1 LIIAINVNE
10 AVRVTL
16 LKLADNRMSHEDRSK
31 IEGGPQLKVLIRRY
45 HGVCRW
51 TWNVNGGE
59 EDEVCG
65 ICQSAFEGTAPGVPF
80 PGDECPVVF
89 GKCSHAFHL
98 ICLQKWISGSRNNC
112 PICRR
117 EWEFGE
123 NKASSTGGEDP
134 ADGAQINP

>member
-1 LIIAINVNE
+1 MQQAKVEEENIDYGTNKKSAP
-10 AVRVTL
+10 
-16 LKLADNRMSHEDRSK
+16 S
-31 IEGGPQLKVLIRRY
+31 LKVRIKRY
-45 HGVCRW
+45 HGVCKW

-65 ICQSAFEGTAPGVPF
+65 ICQSAFEGTAPGVAY

-123 NKASSTGGEDP
+123 NKASTDSASSVP
-134 ADGAQINP
+134 

>member
-1 LIIAINVNE
+1 MSQVEEGKNE
-10 AVRVTL
+10 VEVVQVGPDTATSTDTPT
-16 LKLADNRMSHEDRSK
+16 LKL
-31 IEGGPQLKVLIRRY
+31 KVRIKRY
-45 HGVCRW
+45 HGVCKW

-65 ICQSAFEGTAPGVPF
+65 ICQSAFEGTAPGVPY

-123 NKASSTGGEDP
+123 NKASTSSTSDETE
-134 ADGAQINP
+134 

>member
-1 LIIAINVNE
+1 MHLVNCLDFGLWTGCQLFASFE
-10 AVRVTL
+10 TERFI
-16 LKLADNRMSHEDRSK
+16 MPEDYLPG
-31 IEGGPQLKVLIRRY
+31 IGAGPKLKVRINRF
-45 HGVCRW
+45 HGVCKW
-51 TWNVNGGE
+51 TWNVNGGDD
-59 EDEVCG
+59 DEVCG
-65 ICQSAFEGTAPGVPF
+65 ICQSAFEGTAPGVSY

-123 NKASSTGGEDP
+123 NKASTNTD
-134 ADGAQINP
+134 DIN